1 MSAWKAKR
9 FWKAAAVTEAPGGFA
24 VQLDARPVRTPAKA
38 PLVVPTMALA
48 QEIAREWD
56 AVDDKID
63 PSKMPYT
70 RSANAAID
78 KVAHQHAEVARMI
91 ADYGDA
97 DLVCYRAE
105 TPAELTERQA
115 EAWDPLLDWAES
127 VLKVKLL
134 PVVGVVHS
142 PQEPVALAH
151 LHHRVEVLDSWALTA
166 FHDLVSLSG
175 SLVIGFAAL
184 HDLHPAETL
193 WRLSRVDETW
203 QQEQWGSDEEALFM
217 ASRKE
222 SDFLHAKRFYDV
234 SRADAAPHQSKFT

>member
-9 FWKAAAVTEAPGGFA
+9 FWKTAAVTQAAGGFA
-24 VQLDARPVRTPAKA
+24 VHLDARPVRTPAKA
-38 PLVVPTMALA
+38 PLVVPNQALA
-48 QEIAREWD
+48 KEIAREWE

-105 TPAELTERQA
+105 TPQELSERQA
-115 EAWDPLLDWAES
+115 EAWDPLLDWADS

-142 PQEPVALAH
+142 PQDPMALAH
-151 LHHRVEVLDSWALTA
+151 LHHRVELLDSWALTA

-184 HDLHPAETL
+184 HDLHPAKTL
-193 WRLSRVDETW
+193 WGLSRIDETW
-203 QQEQWGSDEEALFM
+203 QQEQWGSDDEALFM
-217 ASRKE
+217 AARKE
-222 SDFLHAKRFYDV
+222 TDFLHAKRFYDI
-234 SRADAAPHQSKFT
+234 SRVDAAPR

>member
-9 FWKAAAVTEAPGGFA
+9 FWKTATVTEAPDGYG
-24 VQLDARPVRTPAKA
+24 VHLDARPVRTPAKA
-38 PLVVPTMALA
+38 PLVVPTRALA
-48 QEIAREWD
+48 GEIAREWD
-56 AVDDKID
+56 AVDEKID

-105 TPAELTERQA
+105 TPVELTARQA
-115 EAWDPLLDWAES
+115 EAWDPLLDWADS
-127 VLKVKLL
+127 VLKVKLF

-142 PQEPVALAH
+142 PQDALALAH
-151 LHHRVEVLDSWALTA
+151 LHHMVESLDSWALTA

-184 HDLHPAETL
+184 HDLHPVETL
-193 WRLSRVDETW
+193 WVLSRIDETW
-203 QQEQWGSDEEALFM
+203 QQEQWGSDEEAQFM
-217 ASRKE
+217 AARKE
-222 SDFLHAKRFYDV
+222 SDFLHAKRFYDI
-234 SRADAAPHQSKFT
+234 SRNDATCHPASLT